1 MVRGQGYSWAGWQ
14 AWQRT
19 KAVYRPPASLRQEFV
34 AGLGWNAAGQGAR
47 KKAVCVC
54 VCVCA
59 RARACVCPSALHVAL
74 NLGVVTVSGGGGAR
88 QPSAT
93 YRGANRCTD
102 AHITQCHTVS
112 CVSIKN
118 KNKAAVGQGGA
129 RGERPVEALAARP
142 LGLDPGTHPVSQQ
155 ASHLTQ
161 HALQPVSTQE
171 PSPCSDP
178 AQGCS
183 PAAT

>member
-1 MVRGQGYSWAGWQ
+1 MGRLAGLAEDKGGLSPSRQPQAGIRGGAGLECGWAG
-14 AWQRT
+14 
-19 KAVYRPPASLRQEFV
+19 SQEKGCV
-34 AGLGWNAAGQGAR
+34 C
-47 KKAVCVC
+47 VCVC

-118 KNKAAVGQGGA
+118 KNEAAVGQGGA